1 MFSTMES
8 DSLGPAESLKAL
20 EQTREQNV
28 QRLRKPL
35 RYWIM
40 LGCMLGVF
48 ALVPLTREWPGW
60 LQLTAPPVLILV
72 MALIFAWRQP
82 PARYR
87 MQLRGRML
95 LPLLALIVVMG
106 AVSGF
111 GSALYIEHGHW
122 WIPALGAL
130 LLFALVVIAGPS
142 MERWWAKEKS
152 SIDF

>member
-1 MFSTMES
+1 MES

-40 LGCMLGVF
+40 LACCVAVF
-48 ALVPLTREWPGW
+48 ALIPLTREWPGW
-60 LQLTAPPVLILV
+60 LQLIAPPALILV
-72 MALIFAWRQP
+72 IALIFAWRQP
-82 PARYR
+82 LAGYR

-95 LPLLALIVVMG
+95 LPLLAIVVTIG

-111 GSALYIEHGHW
+111 SNALYVEHGHW
-122 WIPALGAL
+122 WIPVLGAL